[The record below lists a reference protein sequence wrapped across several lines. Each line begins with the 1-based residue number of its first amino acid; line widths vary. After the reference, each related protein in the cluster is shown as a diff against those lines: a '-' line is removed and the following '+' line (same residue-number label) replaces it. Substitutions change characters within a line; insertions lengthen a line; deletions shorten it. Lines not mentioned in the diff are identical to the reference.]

1 MVARQYAKLQK
12 HFDIIKPPKIMQD
25 VEIEH
30 DFNGAKK
37 KFTKMAYL
45 YSSLSS
51 AKIAWELTLYNRYN
65 ISK

>member
-30 DFNGAKK
+30 DFSEAKK
-37 KFTKMAYL
+37 KVYENGLFVTL
-45 YSSLSS
+45 LSLLPRSR
-51 AKIAWELTLYNRYN
+51 E
-65 ISK
+65 SKHFIIDII

>member
-30 DFNGAKK
+30 DFNEAKK

-45 YSSLSS
+45 FSTLSP
-51 AKIAWELTLYNRYN
+51 AKIA
-65 ISK
+65 

>member
-30 DFNGAKK
+30 DFNEAEK
-37 KFTKMAYL
+37 
-45 YSSLSS
+45 SLR
-51 AKIAWELTLYNRYN
+51 KWLICTLLSLLPR
-65 ISK
+65 SRES